1 MQMYSYPLNSLSALN
16 REREMLSKLLLKKFH
31 SKERDNLYQKWGID
45 LKTKKRRLQLCH
57 KLWKDTK
64 DMDHIKESAALIS
77 KLVGFEAQNEV
88 PKEMFELNFSPGPKN
103 LRSFSWKP
111 RKPM

>member
-1 MQMYSYPLNSLSALN
+1 
-16 REREMLSKLLLKKFH
+16 
-31 SKERDNLYQKWGID
+31 
-45 LKTKKRRLQLCH
+45 
-57 KLWKDTK
+57 
-64 DMDHIKESAALIS
+64 MDHIKESAALIS

-111 RKPM
+111 RKA